1 MFAQCSHGI
10 PPKSGW
16 IGDLR
21 GPHSPIFASRG
32 RRNGEF
38 ATSVRSFNIHRL
50 RVRLECVVVA
60 PAYEGGR
67 SPGVQAIVYVLH
79 ALVTGLSATQKCL
92 RFFQESVVILED
104 AAMPGVG
111 VQDEF
116 GARNA
121 TCEIA

>member
-1 MFAQCSHGI
+1 MKPLNGWIVAATRALVANSRFAQCSHGI

-79 ALVTGLSATQKCL
+79 AL
-92 RFFQESVVILED
+92 
-104 AAMPGVG
+104 
-111 VQDEF
+111 
-116 GARNA
+116 
-121 TCEIA
+121 